1 MLLQIIFSFQ
11 DILRTLLANGTL
23 ASFVGLTPRY
33 TVDSTPFTVFTVDMK
48 ITTAIKVTDFLICMT
63 TRNPYEIRVEFI
75 RQRCT
80 LRYLQILQIVRSL
93 YPAANNSILGLC
105 KGVFTD
111 RFIFRHILGHLFT
124 RKWNPR
130 HVYERVRRILRY
142 QKGKRNVIKRQKLS
156 FLGLQVLSTALWDLK
171 DILNSQQNR
180 SQNKLVHKNAVSRV
194 HGVLMDQFI
203 LFSRFRLWAAE
214 MLNSTHYRNT
224 VETDNM
230 TFFSP

>member
-1 MLLQIIFSFQ
+1 MTRHQYGISAWRHFARKPPVTSQNFSCFQWSQANQLLLQIIFSFQ

-23 ASFVGLTPRY
+23 DSFVGLTPRY

-111 RFIFRHILGHLFT
+111 RFIFRHILGHFFP
-124 RKWNPR
+124 RKWNLR
-130 HVYERVRRILRY
+130 HVYERGRRILRY

-156 FLGLQVLSTALWDLK
+156 FLGL
-171 DILNSQQNR
+171 
-180 SQNKLVHKNAVSRV
+180 
-194 HGVLMDQFI
+194 
-203 LFSRFRLWAAE
+203 
-214 MLNSTHYRNT
+214 
-224 VETDNM
+224 
-230 TFFSP
+230 

>member
-1 MLLQIIFSFQ
+1 MTRHQYGISAWRHFARKPPVTSQNFSCFQWSQANQLLLQIIFSFQ

-33 TVDSTPFTVFTVDMK
+33 TVGSTPFTVFTVDMK

-111 RFIFRHILGHLFT
+111 RFIFRHILGHFFP
-124 RKWNPR
+124 RKWNLR
-130 HVYERVRRILRY
+130 HVYERGRRILRY

-156 FLGLQVLSTALWDLK
+156 FLGL
-171 DILNSQQNR
+171 
-180 SQNKLVHKNAVSRV
+180 
-194 HGVLMDQFI
+194 
-203 LFSRFRLWAAE
+203 
-214 MLNSTHYRNT
+214 
-224 VETDNM
+224 
-230 TFFSP
+230 